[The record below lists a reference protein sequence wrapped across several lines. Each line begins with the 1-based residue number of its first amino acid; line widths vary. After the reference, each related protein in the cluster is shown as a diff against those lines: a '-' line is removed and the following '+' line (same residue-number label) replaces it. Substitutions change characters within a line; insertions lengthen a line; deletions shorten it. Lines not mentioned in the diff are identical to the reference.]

1 MPEPDAGQIDR
12 AARLLAACRTRGEL
26 GRAIAQE
33 AACFSM
39 YDLQR
44 IGGGIRREIEA
55 LPEPYRSRVSPYFE
69 EQIFGAYHRLMC
81 AHRTGAFARMD
92 GAIPD
97 PERFFAFVAL
107 IKGGCLDRTGS
118 QTDIGFSNPLHTL
131 FYYLVTGYA
140 MFVEGGPG
148 HPVGTPFPGG
158 FTVEKRGA
166 EYYCPIRDKEE
177 DVPFSICNVCPAR
190 QMEGV

>member
-1 MPEPDAGQIDR
+1 MPQPDAGQIAR
-12 AARLLAACRTRGEL
+12 AASRLSQCRTRGEL
-26 GRAIAQE
+26 GRAIAKE
-33 AACFSM
+33 AARFSL

-44 IGGGIRREIEA
+44 IGGGIRREVEA
-55 LPEPYRSRVSPYFE
+55 LPEPYRSRVRPYFE

-81 AHRTGAFARMD
+81 SHRSGAFARMD
-92 GAIPD
+92 EPIPD
-97 PERFFAFVAL
+97 PEHFSAFVAL
-107 IKGGCLDRTGS
+107 IPGGCLNRKGS

-131 FYYLVTGYA
+131 FYYLVTGYTI
-140 MFVEGGPG
+140 FVEGGPG

-158 FTVEKRGA
+158 FAVERRGN

-190 QMEGV
+190 QTEGV

>member
-1 MPEPDAGQIDR
+1 MLHPDAGQIKG
-12 AARLLAACRTRGEL
+12 AASRLSACRTRGEL
-26 GRAIAQE
+26 GRAIAE
-33 AACFSM
+33 EVERFSL

-44 IGGGIRREIEA
+44 IGGGIRREVEA
-55 LPEPYRSRVSPYFE
+55 LPEPYRSRVRPYFE

-81 AHRTGAFARMD
+81 AHRSGAFARMD
-92 GAIPD
+92 D
-97 PERFFAFVAL
+97 PVPYPEHFSAFVAL
-107 IKGGCLDRTGS
+107 IPGGCLDRRGS

-140 MFVEGGPG
+140 IFVEGGPG

-158 FTVEKRGA
+158 FTVERRGN
-166 EYYCPIRDKEE
+166 EYYCPIREKEE
-177 DVPFSICNVCPAR
+177 DVPFSICNICPAR

>member
-1 MPEPDAGQIDR
+1 MSETAAEQIEK
-12 AARLLAACRTRGEL
+12 AASLLAACRTRGEL
-26 GRAIAQE
+26 GRAIAEE
-33 AACFSM
+33 AARFSM
-39 YDLQR
+39 YDLQQ
-44 IGGGIRREIEA
+44 IGGGIRREVEV
-55 LPEPYRSRVSPYFE
+55 LPEPYRSRVGPYFE
-69 EQIFGAYHRLMC
+69 EQIFGAYHRLMYSY
-81 AHRTGAFARMD
+81 RSGAFARMD
-92 GAIPD
+92 ESIPD

-107 IKGGCLDRTGS
+107 IPDGCLDRKES
-118 QTDIGFSNPLHTL
+118 ETDIGFKHPVHTF

-158 FTVEKRGA
+158 FVVERRGK

-177 DVPFSICNVCPAR
+177 DVPFSICNVCPAK